1 MEHQQSDLNIA
12 FVRENVDSNLWWPA
26 IVGNNFGDIMKTFER
41 VEGEKEKAR
50 FTSQYCVDTNFRT
63 AYSKIARL
71 MNPRKHPNKRMCLL
85 VVEEDESTLIKG
97 FYDHIAMEDMNES
110 APATDGF
117 NNGMQQALQWQIGNL
132 EKNHAPIMDSPGGA
146 LYNVEAPI
154 TPETSQL
161 AKHDSSQM
169 EEPTESQPKSNAQEM
184 MENDSKMSCLNV
196 SNGEKACST
205 PTTRSTKNK
214 NLNTAIAVAANQTG
228 FKGPDTSSSSH
239 PSGKQVTPS
248 NKKIMSSKKGN
259 AKKTVRKIKKND
271 EWKTVLEIL
280 EQKYDWEV
288 RLGKGLINYY
298 YVPGDLAT
306 LHIDDIIANYKA
318 GKDYYINEQQVMQI
332 AQRRYKWRGPGID
345 RGKAKALT
353 PIPKDGEW
361 PHILSKIEYNLGLV
375 FKGKGHSRIKK
386 EYDNMKWSDIEAQ
399 LVEDVDYFHTE
410 EGLKDFAYK
419 HCGWRGPPGK
429 EYAPVV
435 SLNNGLRNRDA
446 GKRAASKMQ
455 GILKPAPSKASK
467 NTKKKDEKIA
477 LRPTE
482 SKTSSTMTP
491 PSWSENANQEQD
503 KEQKINSLTPIPK
516 DGEWPHILS
525 RIEYN
530 LGLVFKGHSRIKEEY
545 DNMKWSDIE
554 AQLVEDVD
562 YFRTEEG
569 LKDFAYKHCG
579 WRGPPGKEYAPMDIQ
594 NNGHRNK
601 RHRDSRR
608 HDHLNT
614 SPLKKTCI
622 ISKETIVQTFRADTS
637 SSKIATV
644 GKKNAQVKK
653 ARTTSLKA
661 VAKKVTKKK
670 TNPSVKTKS
679 PLRANKKSPKKVTK
693 KSPKKAV
700 AVTKD
705 AENKKNTALTLNERL
720 VQCST
725 NMDASCAP
733 ESLLFD
739 GMNTTSTVSD
749 TKKKILSFFKGC
761 FDLERKHSNGE
772 SSFLYICGRPG
783 TGKVRAVRVKKF
795 IRCVASL

>member
-1 MEHQQSDLNIA
+1 MEQQQSDLNIA

-429 EYAPVV
+429 EYVPVV
-435 SLNNGLRNRDA
+435 SLNNGRRNRDS
-446 GKRAASKMQ
+446 GKRAASKIQ

-467 NTKKKDEKIA
+467 NTKKKEGKIA

-482 SKTSSTMTP
+482 SKTSITMTP
-491 PSWSENANQEQD
+491 PSWPENANQEQD
-503 KEQKINSLTPIPK
+503 KEQEINPLTPIPK

-579 WRGPPGKEYAPMDIQ
+579 WRGPPGKEYAPVDSL
-594 NNGHRNK
+594 NNGRRNRDAGK
-601 RHRDSRR
+601 RAASKMQGI
-608 HDHLNT
+608 
-614 SPLKKTCI
+614 LKPAP
-622 ISKETIVQTFRADTS
+622 SKA
-637 SSKIATV
+637 SK
-644 GKKNAQVKK
+644 N
-653 ARTTSLKA
+653 
-661 VAKKVTKKK
+661 TKKK
-670 TNPSVKTKS
+670 EGKIALRPTESKTSITMTPPS
-679 PLRANKKSPKKVTK
+679 
-693 KSPKKAV
+693 
-700 AVTKD
+700 
-705 AENKKNTALTLNERL
+705 
-720 VQCST
+720 
-725 NMDASCAP
+725 
-733 ESLLFD
+733 
-739 GMNTTSTVSD
+739 
-749 TKKKILSFFKGC
+749 
-761 FDLERKHSNGE
+761 
-772 SSFLYICGRPG
+772 
-783 TGKVRAVRVKKF
+783 
-795 IRCVASL
+795 

>member
-196 SNGEKACST
+196 SNGVKACST

-375 FKGKGHSRIKK
+375 FKG
-386 EYDNMKWSDIEAQ
+386 
-399 LVEDVDYFHTE
+399 
-410 EGLKDFAYK
+410 
-419 HCGWRGPPGK
+419 
-429 EYAPVV
+429 
-435 SLNNGLRNRDA
+435 
-446 GKRAASKMQ
+446 
-455 GILKPAPSKASK
+455 
-467 NTKKKDEKIA
+467 
-477 LRPTE
+477 
-482 SKTSSTMTP
+482 
-491 PSWSENANQEQD
+491 
-503 KEQKINSLTPIPK
+503 
-516 DGEWPHILS
+516 
-525 RIEYN
+525 
-530 LGLVFKGHSRIKEEY
+530 KGHSRIKEEY